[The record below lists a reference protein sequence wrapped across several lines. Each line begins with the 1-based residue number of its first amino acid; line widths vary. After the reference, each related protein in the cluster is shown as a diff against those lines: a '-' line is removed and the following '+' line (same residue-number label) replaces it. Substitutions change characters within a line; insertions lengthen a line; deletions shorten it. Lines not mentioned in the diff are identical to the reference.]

1 MHVRAAPKPPSPRAS
16 LWVFVTL
23 AGAVCALTLLFL
35 GTREVMAIGG
45 ACADGNVPYVIARP
59 CPKGTFVS
67 VFGGVFGGMACVGL
81 YVLVTS
87 QRRLPALTGFVWP
100 ALFLSL
106 AWNFLEF
113 GLRPSAG
120 DGPVWGWL
128 LTGALFVALGGVPLL
143 FTVGPTLRAFAGFT
157 GEAAPTPV
165 RARPP
170 APPHP
175 TAPLVGAIERL
186 AELHRTGVLDDAE
199 FQAAKRRVIAQED
212 GPR

>member
-1 MHVRAAPKPPSPRAS
+1 MHIRAAPHPPPLRAS

-45 ACADGNVPYVIARP
+45 ACADGNAPYVIARP

-67 VFGGVFGGMACVGL
+67 VFGGVFGGLVCVGL
-81 YVLVTS
+81 YTLVTT

-106 AWNFLEF
+106 AWNFFEF
-113 GLRPSAG
+113 GLRPPAG
-120 DGPVWGWL
+120 DGPVWAWL
-128 LTGALFVALGGVPLL
+128 LTGVLFVALGGVPLL

-170 APPHP
+170 TPPR
-175 TAPLVGAIERL
+175 TAAPLVGALERL
-186 AELHRTGVLDDAE
+186 AELHRAGVLDDAE
-199 FQAAKRRVIAQED
+199 FGAARRRVLGE
-212 GPR
+212 GEEP